1 MCDYKALQK
10 ISFNNRLSD
19 TDGEVRVEVVFDVI
33 DRGSNPC
40 FSKLCFLPFQI
51 RYYVGKACIFNNNE
65 GNNLKVELKVLD
77 GVRVG
82 VGRNFIVPIR

>member
-1 MCDYKALQK
+1 M
-10 ISFNNRLSD
+10 
-19 TDGEVRVEVVFDVI
+19 I

-40 FSKLCFLPFQI
+40 FSKLFLLPFQI
-51 RYYVGKACIFNNNE
+51 RYHVGKACIFNNNE

-82 VGRNFIVPIR
+82 VGRNCIVPIR